1 MSEKTNIE
9 TEYSAFLEDTPQ
21 MPATQF
27 DRMTPI
33 NTTGATSSTF
43 VVSIKGR
50 EFFMKRLKAELKDNP
65 TYYNLYHKE
74 FDLGQRLDSPYIVKY
89 HQLVEDEEGIYLLC
103 EHVCGTSLDNKIKAA
118 PEWFT
123 VRRNLDRMFCQL
135 LDALEHMHQQHVVH
149 ADLKPQN
156 LMLTRI
162 NNDVKVID
170 LGFAFADDYVL
181 SAGYTP
187 RFAAP
192 EQQQC
197 DYDAIDTSTDI
208 YGVGKLLEY
217 IHTETD
223 QGLPKVYQRIMKKCL
238 YDEQSKRFQS
248 TSEIREAI
256 LHRSRVVCNST
267 IASCTLAVLGL
278 IAFFFCN
285 TTTGKEFL
293 ESVRWTFKQVDY
305 DVYLVHGYY
314 RFQADDSTKCMI
326 VGGSVR
332 MTFDWA
338 DDTDNIHIQRH
349 IKRPNGDMSK
359 VVAVADSA
367 FYMGGNFTS
376 IHFPDGLEMIGKGA
390 FEACK
395 KITVINLPPSVR
407 EIGKNAFSLM
417 TNLQTLHLPDS
428 IESLPYGVAHHCE
441 KLKLIKIPEK
451 VRILPFD
458 GFAACT
464 SLQEVIMPPHLER
477 IERGV
482 FWRCTSLQKIALPA
496 TIKYIGEFAFLHC
509 DNLKDVYIYATEPP
523 QMCSSFNR
531 NSKVT
536 IHVPKAAE
544 SAYKSNIYWKGMNI
558 VGDL

>member
-65 TYYNLYHKE
+65 AYYNLYHKE
-74 FDLGQRLDSPYIVKY
+74 FELGQRLDSPYIVKY
-89 HQLVEDEEGIYLLC
+89 HQLVEDEEGIYMLC
-103 EHVCGTSLDNKIKAA
+103 EHVCGTTLDGKLKAA
-118 PEWFT
+118 PEWFI
-123 VRRNLDRMFCQL
+123 VRSNLDRMFCQL

-162 NNDVKVID
+162 NNDVKVVD
-170 LGFAFADDYVL
+170 FGFSFADDYTL
-181 SAGYTP
+181 SAGHTP
-187 RFAAP
+187 HFAAP
-192 EQQQC
+192 ELKQGAT
-197 DYDAIDTSTDI
+197 DAINASTDI

-217 IHTETD
+217 IHAKTD

-238 YDEQSKRFQS
+238 HDEQSKRYQS
-248 TSEIREAI
+248 TEEIRDAI
-256 LHRSRVVCNST
+256 LHRSRIIRKCSIT
-267 IASCTLAVLGL
+267 SCILAAVG
-278 IAFFFCN
+278 FFVYLFFN
-285 TTTGKEFL
+285 TTTGTEFA
-293 ESVRWTFKQVDY
+293 ESVRWTLRKVDY
-305 DVYLVHGYY
+305 DVYHEHGYY

-326 VGGSVR
+326 VGGTVR
-332 MTFDWA
+332 SSFDWS
-338 DDTDNIHIQRH
+338 DDSDNIHIQRH
-349 IKRPNGDMSK
+349 IKRPNGDISK

-407 EIGKNAFSLM
+407 EIGKNAFSFM

-428 IESLPYGVAHHCE
+428 IESLPYGVAHHCV

-482 FWRCTSLQKIALPA
+482 FWRCTSLQKITLPA
-496 TIKYIGEFAFLHC
+496 TIKYIGEFEVLRC
-509 DNLKDVYIYATEPP
+509 DNLKDVYIYATDPP

-544 SAYKSNIYWKGMNI
+544 SAYKSNIDWKGMNI